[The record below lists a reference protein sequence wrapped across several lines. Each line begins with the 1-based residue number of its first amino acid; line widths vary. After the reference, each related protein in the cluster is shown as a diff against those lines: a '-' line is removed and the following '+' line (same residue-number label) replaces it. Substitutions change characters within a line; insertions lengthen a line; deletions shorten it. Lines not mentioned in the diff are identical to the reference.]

1 MQITQISLQSFNR
14 ITDRGQIIGFVCQ
27 RRIQMDVFMQNYNLH
42 LILCQI
48 HKSKNNQHSHIST
61 AAVIQE

>member
-14 ITDRGQIIGFVCQ
+14 ITDRGQIICQ
-27 RRIQMDVFMQNYNLH
+27 RRIQMDFFMQNYNLH